1 MKKNFNDYL
10 EALFSKKQILTPEI
24 KKDILKDFKEWS
36 GGYKPNETDFYLIEK
51 YLKYAISTKYKSI
64 KKDIE
69 TWLDREALK

>member
-36 GGYKPNETDFYLIEK
+36 GGYKPNEADSYLVEK
-51 YLKYAISTKYKSI
+51 YIKYALSTKYKSLE
-64 KKDIE
+64 KEIE
-69 TWLDREALK
+69 LWLNREALK